1 MLMIVRHEGEE
12 RRSRGLWTKPNFTK
26 DEGRSLGV
34 GLQGQAPNRLRL
46 LRSRALVVS
55 AAGKGV
61 ARPRQ
66 VRVRKT
72 NASEPLKTCRKRRN
86 DVETGWSR

>member
-1 MLMIVRHEGEE
+1 MIVRHDGAE
-12 RRSRGLWTKPNFTK
+12 RRPEGRLEEPCFTR

-34 GLQGQAPNRLRL
+34 GLQGQAPNHLLL

-55 AAGKGV
+55 ETGKGA
-61 ARPRQ
+61 ARLRQ

-72 NASEPLKTCRKRRN
+72 NVSEPLKTCRKLMD
-86 DVETGWSR
+86 DVETGRSR